1 MFSRPDAMVKILI
14 VDDSVFMRTVI
25 RDMVTKDPSFEV
37 VGTASNGLDALEKIK
52 EFQPDVVTLDI
63 EMPRMTGIQVLEELR
78 KIKRRPKILMLST
91 LTSEGAEKTRE
102 AIHLGADDFMLK
114 PKDIPHVRDIGNEL
128 ISKIKHLIT
137 LPTQPAIH
145 KAPIQTAGPA
155 ERVVLIGSSAG
166 GPPMLDTLLAQLPS
180 DLPAGVMVTQ
190 HMPTGFTAA
199 LAERFDRI
207 AAMPVKETEN
217 GDVVETG
224 KILLSKAGVHTV
236 ISGDMTT
243 HNTKIGRIIHSTTP
257 PLHGVRP
264 AVDKTFESAAHVYGK
279 NIVSVILSGM
289 GNDAGEGA
297 HAIKEAGGTSLL
309 CDEKDCLVY
318 GMARSA
324 IQKNAVDKVLPLNKL
339 AREIERLVMQ
349 MEDAHV

>member
-1 MFSRPDAMVKILI
+1 MVKLLI

-25 RDMVTKDPSFEV
+25 RDMVTKDPAIEV
-37 VGTASNGLDALEKIK
+37 VGTASNGQDALEKIQSL
-52 EFQPDVVTLDI
+52 EPDLVTLDI
-63 EMPRMTGIQVLEELR
+63 EMPKMNGLQVLEELR
-78 KIKRRPKILMLST
+78 KQKHRPKILMVSS
-91 LTSEGAEKTRE
+91 LTSKDAEMTHQ
-102 AIHLGADDFMLK
+102 AIRLGADDFMLK
-114 PKDIPHVRDIGNEL
+114 PKDIPHVRDIGDEL
-128 ISKIKHLIT
+128 ISKIKHLVT
-137 LPTQPAIH
+137 LPSRPSPHKVPAH
-145 KAPIQTAGPA
+145 PGSA

-166 GPPMLDTLLAQLPS
+166 GPPMLDTLLAAIPA

-199 LAERFDRI
+199 LAERFNRI
-207 AAMPVKETEN
+207 ATMPVKETEN
-217 GDVVETG
+217 GDIIETG
-224 KILLSKAGVHTV
+224 KILLSKAGVHTI
-236 ISGDMTT
+236 ISGDIGTN
-243 HNTKIGRIIHSTTP
+243 NTRIGRIIHSNTP

-297 HAIKEAGGTSLL
+297 HAIRQAGGTSLL

-324 IQKNAVDKVLPLNKL
+324 IQKDAVDKVLPLNKL
-339 AREIERLVMQ
+339 AKEIERLVLR
-349 MEDAHV
+349 MEDADV